1 MDVRQLRYFLAIAEE
16 GSISRA
22 AERLGVAQPS
32 LSQHIRHLEEDL
44 GVELLVRSAR
54 GVATTES
61 GAVLVAH
68 ARGILRA
75 VEQAREDVRHLSDEP
90 RGVVAVGLPSSV
102 SMVLTVPLAETVRVD
117 LPHVTLRTMEA
128 MSGHVLTWLEE
139 GMVDLGILFNAA
151 GLRHL
156 MVRELM
162 VEDLYLIGPTGE
174 GTGQPRFGGVMDQ
187 PASLSDVTRLELA
200 LPGRP
205 HGLRELIERHAR
217 ACGVRLNVAI
227 EMDALSQIKE
237 LVARGSA
244 YSILSLSA
252 VQGELDRGE
261 LIATPLV
268 DPPIRRTVNV
278 VRNPSRMTTRAS
290 QEVEARIVDVAREL
304 VTRGRWPADLTA
316 PAEP

>member
-32 LSQHIRHLEEDL
+32 LSQHIKNLEEDL

-54 GVATTES
+54 GVSTTES

-75 VEQAREDVRHLSDEP
+75 VELAREDVRHLSTEP

-128 MSGHVLTWLEE
+128 MSGHVLNWLEE
-139 GMVDLGILFNAA
+139 GTIDLGILFNAA

-156 MVRELM
+156 VVKELM
-162 VEDLYLIGPTGE
+162 VEDLYLIGP
-174 GTGQPRFGGVMDQ
+174 
-187 PASLSDVTRLELA
+187 
-200 LPGRP
+200 
-205 HGLRELIERHAR
+205 
-217 ACGVRLNVAI
+217 GVRGR
-227 EMDALSQIKE
+227 
-237 LVARGSA
+237 ARPGSA
-244 YSILSLSA
+244 VSWRSRPSCPTWP
-252 VQGELDRGE
+252 GWSWPCRG
-261 LIATPLV
+261 A
-268 DPPIRRTVNV
+268 RTACAN
-278 VRNPSRMTTRAS
+278 
-290 QEVEARIVDVAREL
+290 
-304 VTRGRWPADLTA
+304 
-316 PAEP
+316 